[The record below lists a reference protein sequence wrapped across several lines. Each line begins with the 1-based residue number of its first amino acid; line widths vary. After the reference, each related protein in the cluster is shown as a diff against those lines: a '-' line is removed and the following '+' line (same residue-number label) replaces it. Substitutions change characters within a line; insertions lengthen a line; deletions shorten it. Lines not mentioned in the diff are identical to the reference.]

1 MSHGTTTLLAGTG
14 RRCTSP
20 PPHIAHGGW
29 GAQKHEQAEGID
41 MDLWVTA
48 LALSDGT
55 NPVVLLDVDIQ
66 ILTNERTAQLR
77 AAVSRATGV
86 PVQNIRASATHTHSG
101 PVPYKSWIEKGYE
114 LVGPWFEDL
123 ARWCAEAAGEAV
135 ASLQSVELRVGRGQC
150 AINANRRCVTSAG
163 ERFLGVNW
171 DGPVDHEVLVIKL
184 DTPAGEPVAT
194 LVNYACHGTIM
205 GPANRLITP
214 DYPGAMKRVVEQAL
228 GGRCLFFQ
236 GSAGNQGPVQGFQAD
251 PAVYRNLGAL
261 LGHEVAVVALGLRN
275 IPSSVQFREII
286 PSGAPLGVYA
296 STFAAQP
303 ALPLHA
309 LEREIEV
316 PLREGL
322 PERKPAA
329 ERLEHWKAKLK
340 AARQQEDEAAIT
352 EAIYMARRADIQL
365 RMADDFG
372 GKTTA
377 GVRAHFI
384 TFGDVALVGC
394 NIEPFCETGMAVKQQ
409 SPFPATCLSGY
420 TNGRLAYMA
429 TPQEWPKG
437 GYEVE
442 NSPFGQYA
450 ADTLVEEVLRTL
462 TALRE

>member
-1 MSHGTTTLLAGTG
+1 MLAGTG
-14 RRCTSP
+14 RRCSNP

-41 MDLWVTA
+41 LDLWATA
-48 LALSDGT
+48 LALSDGAR
-55 NPVVLLDVDIQ
+55 PAVLLDIDIQ
-66 ILTNERTAQLR
+66 ILTNERADQLR

-101 PVPYKSWIEKGYE
+101 PVPYKSWIEKGFE
-114 LVGPWFEDL
+114 LVGPWFDDL
-123 ARWCAEAAGEAV
+123 TRWCAEAAGEAL
-135 ASLQSVELRVGRGQC
+135 ASLQPVELRVGRGQC
-150 AINANRRCVTSAG
+150 AINANRRCVTPAG
-163 ERFLGVNW
+163 ERFLGVNR

-184 DTPAGEPVAT
+184 DTPGGEPVAT
-194 LVNYACHGTIM
+194 LVNYACHGTVM

-236 GSAGNQGPVQGFQAD
+236 GAAGNLGPVQGFQAD
-251 PAVYRNLGAL
+251 PQVYRNLGSL
-261 LGHEVAVVALGLRN
+261 LGHEVAAVALGLKN
-275 IPSSVQFREII
+275 IPTAEQLREII

-303 ALPLHA
+303 ALPLHL

-329 ERLEHWKAKLK
+329 EKLEYWKAKLK
-340 AARQQEDEAAIT
+340 AARQRGDEPAIT

-372 GKTTA
+372 GKTTT

-394 NIEPFCETGMAVKQQ
+394 NIEPFCDTGLAVKQQ
-409 SPFPATCLSGY
+409 SAFPVTCLSGY

-450 ADTLVEEVLRTL
+450 ADTLTEEVLRTL